1 MSHVVLKMTRHTLIN
16 KHTDSTHTNR
26 KLQKFKN
33 SKMNEKDF
41 NESGINYRYARLV
54 CRIHIARLVSP

>member
-1 MSHVVLKMTRHTLIN
+1 MTRHTLIN

-26 KLQKFKN
+26 SIKKIKN
-33 SKMNEKDF
+33 SKINEKDF